1 MRLHPSAGLHKS
13 ITGGSTVNRRKVSAL
28 LAGFGFALLG
38 TAAIPATVSTEE
50 QPAAGV
56 TSDAPVTSGEDSATA
71 WDKTKEVSGE
81 AWEATR
87 EGSARAWEATKEI
100 SADTW
105 EAAREGSARAWDKTR
120 EISTDAW
127 EATREGTASA
137 WDEAKGMV
145 QDEQQPEADATRE
158 TPATLSP

>member
-1 MRLHPSAGLHKS
+1 M
-13 ITGGSTVNRRKVSAL
+13 NRRKVSAL

-50 QPAAGV
+50 PPAAGV

-87 EGSARAWEATKEI
+87 EGTARAWEVTREVSVDTWEATREGSARAWEATKEI

-105 EAAREGSARAWDKTR
+105 EAAREGSARAWDETGV
-120 EISTDAW
+120 EVQG
-127 EATREGTASA
+127 EPQTAPGS
-137 WDEAKGMV
+137 
-145 QDEQQPEADATRE
+145 EADANQAP
-158 TPATLSP
+158 PATPSPSS